1 MRGSIRTGG
10 RALPGGD
17 GLRRAIREST
27 RDMTVFIVS
36 QRVSSIRQADAI
48 LVLDDAHL
56 AGVGTHEAL
65 MRDCAVYREI
75 ALSQE
80 KEAKA

>member
-1 MRGSIRTGG
+1 
-10 RALPGGD
+10 
-17 GLRRAIREST
+17 
-27 RDMTVFIVS
+27 MTVFIVS